1 MPNAVKPSI
10 KSFAPFVPQKFILS
24 VVRGQDA
31 DYPVSCHMRKGKGC
45 LKASWRR
52 KSDVSEGHWAHA
64 IKKLDTFEGDVSTPL
79 VFIRVTMDET
89 GDVQEYNR
97 DVVTA
102 YPLER
107 SRRCFPLR
115 PDPVRSSHNVI

>member
-1 MPNAVKPSI
+1 M
-10 KSFAPFVPQKFILS
+10 
-24 VVRGQDA
+24 
-31 DYPVSCHMRKGKGC
+31 
-45 LKASWRR
+45 
-52 KSDVSEGHWAHA
+52 SEGHWAHA

-107 SRRCFPLR
+107 SRRRFPPPSTFVHSPLW